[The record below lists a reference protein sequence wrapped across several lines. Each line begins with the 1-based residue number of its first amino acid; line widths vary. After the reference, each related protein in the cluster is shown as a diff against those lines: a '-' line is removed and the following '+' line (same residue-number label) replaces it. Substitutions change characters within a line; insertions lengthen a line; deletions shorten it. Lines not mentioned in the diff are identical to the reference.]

1 MFNTLSVERLKQIA
15 PSVFTEISAEGT
27 SDKYQHISTAKVV
40 DALLAEG
47 FMPTQAMQCN
57 CRKPDNK
64 AYTKH
69 LLRFRHANARPTPS
83 GLFPEIVLINSHD
96 GLSSYRLMA
105 GIYRLVCSNGLVA
118 GNFYND
124 IRVRHQGNIVN
135 EVIEGSYSVVED
147 SRKMVESAE
156 KMSSIMLSIPEK
168 IALAEGAHTIRF
180 DNSPV
185 SDSIDPR
192 NLLTPRRFAE
202 MNKDDLFTLFN
213 VAQENII
220 KGGVRGYAISPFN
233 ILQHL
238 VQNYVSLASQRR
250 KWNYVATKITDNYPK
265 HTFASLL

>member
-1 MFNTLSVERLKQIA
+1 
-15 PSVFTEISAEGT
+15 
-27 SDKYQHISTAKVV
+27 
-40 DALLAEG
+40 
-47 FMPTQAMQCN
+47 MPTQ
-57 CRKPDNK
+57 PSINK

-192 NLLTPRRFAE
+192 NLLTPRRFSE
-202 MNKDDLFTLFN
+202 MHKDDLFTLFN

-220 KGGVRGYAISPFN
+220 KGGVKGYAISPNHCPKRVSTRAVNSIDQN
-233 ILQHL
+233 ITLNRAL
-238 VQNYVSLASQRR
+238 WSLAENMMRQRG
-250 KWNYVATKITDNYPK
+250 V
-265 HTFASLL
+265 H